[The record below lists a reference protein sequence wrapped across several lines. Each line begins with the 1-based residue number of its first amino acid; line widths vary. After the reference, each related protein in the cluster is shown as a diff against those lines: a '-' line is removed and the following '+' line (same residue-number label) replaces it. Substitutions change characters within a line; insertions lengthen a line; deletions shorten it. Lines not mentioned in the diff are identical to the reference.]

1 MKLLISAGG
10 TGGHIFPG
18 IAVAEAFTGKDERND
33 VVFVG
38 TRQGMEG
45 GIIPRYGFKLLFIE
59 AHQFQ
64 GKSILSKAA
73 TLMRLYQGI
82 KAAKEIIGLEM
93 PDAILGMGGFTCVP
107 TILAGV
113 MLGLPTYL
121 HEQNVE
127 PGLANKLLSRFVHST
142 FISFEA
148 TKKYLK
154 TKKVYHTGNP
164 LRKTLKSP
172 RGAMERKGF
181 NVFIFGGSRGARSIN
196 ESVLTLLPFMESYK
210 NTVMYHQTGTEDYE
224 RIKKVYEGAKVEHE
238 VFPFTDHMEKYYSLS
253 DVVISRSGAST
264 IFELAYFR
272 KASILVP
279 YPFSAGQHQ
288 KTNAMH
294 VADLGG
300 AFVLENDQLSG
311 QKLHSM
317 LSGLMNDPV
326 RVKQMGASVGKLYV
340 EDAAD
345 RIIKEIAYGGMM
357 Q

>member
-1 MKLLISAGG
+1 
-10 TGGHIFPG
+10 
-18 IAVAEAFTGKDERND
+18 
-33 VVFVG
+33 
-38 TRQGMEG
+38 
-45 GIIPRYGFKLLFIE
+45 
-59 AHQFQ
+59 
-64 GKSILSKAA
+64 
-73 TLMRLYQGI
+73 
-82 KAAKEIIGLEM
+82 
-93 PDAILGMGGFTCVP
+93 
-107 TILAGV
+107 
-113 MLGLPTYL
+113 
-121 HEQNVE
+121 
-127 PGLANKLLSRFVHST
+127 
-142 FISFEA
+142 
-148 TKKYLK
+148 
-154 TKKVYHTGNP
+154 
-164 LRKTLKSP
+164 
-172 RGAMERKGF
+172 
-181 NVFIFGGSRGARSIN
+181 
-196 ESVLTLLPFMESYK
+196 MESYK